1 MGAAGPVCPVTL
13 RPPRP
18 PPSIAWRQRL
28 AHAAVALAYSRAEP
42 SLLPAALAL
51 LAAAVL
57 AAFSFMCYH
66 TYAKNALFFVAY
78 FGAGAAGASAL
89 EHLHAAAWTQARQ
102 RLQQHQRQRQR
113 RWPGLGEAGKE
124 QGSRDVSSEPFHRYA
139 RPPARPHPACPG
151 QVSIHRL
158 SLVTC
163 RAGQGV
169 VRAPSVAVGPRQRL
183 ARLALPRRRRR
194 PRRHERGRG
203 RSGGGRSCPRP
214 YR

>member
-1 MGAAGPVCPVTL
+1 MAAAGPVCPVTL

-18 PPSIAWRQRL
+18 PPALAWRQRL

-42 SLLPAALAL
+42 SALPAALAL

-89 EHLHAAAWTQARQ
+89 EHLHAVAWTQARQ
-102 RLQQHQRQRQR
+102 RQQQYQRQRQR

-124 QGSRDVSSEPFHRYA
+124 QGSRDASSEPFHRYTCL
-139 RPPARPHPACPG
+139 PACPPTPCLSWSRG
-151 QVSIHRL
+151 HSPLVACHVLHR
-158 SLVTC
+158 T
-163 RAGQGV
+163 G
-169 VRAPSVAVGPRQRL
+169 
-183 ARLALPRRRRR
+183 RR
-194 PRRHERGRG
+194 PSPSRGRG
-203 RSGGGRSCPRP
+203 RTTAPGSPGSTPTP
-214 YR
+214 PPSPTP